1 MCVCVYVLPVGFTAM
16 TGACRI
22 RATARD
28 APPLDQT
35 TQCPSPHQSV
45 VRYVCWF
52 FSEIRQLRYFPT
64 ATSSG
69 ERREAGWI
77 VGSVGVVGKATDTV
91 WGFRLDRVA
100 NDLIATTFCSSVMT
114 WSVFGHGR

>member
-1 MCVCVYVLPVGFTAM
+1 MSAGFFQKFDSCDISLPRLQVVKRREKLSYLVC
-16 TGACRI
+16 
-22 RATARD
+22 
-28 APPLDQT
+28 
-35 TQCPSPHQSV
+35 
-45 VRYVCWF
+45 
-52 FSEIRQLRYFPT
+52 
-64 ATSSG
+64 
-69 ERREAGWI
+69 EAGWI